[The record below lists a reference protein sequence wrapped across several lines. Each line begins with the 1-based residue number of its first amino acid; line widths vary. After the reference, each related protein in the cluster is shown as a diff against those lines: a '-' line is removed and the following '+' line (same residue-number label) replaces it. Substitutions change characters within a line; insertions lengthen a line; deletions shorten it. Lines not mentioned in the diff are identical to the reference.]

1 MSDNDQQ
8 TDYGAYKY
16 CIALIQV
23 LAYGNGLYSSL
34 QLLDCIYDFRSIIRV
49 VWFIK
54 IYFFKNIF
62 IFSNVCFT
70 KNNESIK
77 KNFDQLKIE

>member
-49 VWFIK
+49 V
-54 IYFFKNIF
+54 
-62 IFSNVCFT
+62 
-70 KNNESIK
+70 
-77 KNFDQLKIE
+77 